1 MKKVI
6 FVFLAISLPL
16 LAFAEEGFYVSL
28 GLGSDIFYGEKM
40 PSEIITKNGY
50 PVIVT
55 DGTNARYATTDI
67 VTTDLGGIFA
77 LEFNMG
83 YNIMNYASIE
93 LKLNFTGSDITT
105 KAERKGG
112 GFISGIAK
120 YHPINHWK
128 MGYFIDPYV
137 YLGGGYSMIG
147 LNVDEPMFP
156 EKQSKAIAGSF
167 FETGL
172 GSDFYIKRWFSLFLD
187 LNFYFPS
194 YSKFY
199 YDWDKDIT
207 HDMEKTPSTTVFA
220 IIVGSRFH
228 FNIKE

>member
-1 MKKVI
+1 MKKVVI
-6 FVFLAISLPL
+6 ALIMLHIPL
-16 LAFAEEGFYVSL
+16 IAMAEEGFYISL
-28 GLGSDIFYGEKM
+28 GLGGDIFYGERM
-40 PSEIITKNGY
+40 PSEDIIVHDGAYTRFANTN
-50 PVIVT
+50 IVS
-55 DGTNARYATTDI
+55 
-67 VTTDLGGIFA
+67 TDLGGLFA
-77 LEFNMG
+77 LEYNMG
-83 YNIMNYASIE
+83 YNVMNYASLE
-93 LKLNFTGSDITT
+93 LKLNFTGSDIT
-105 KAERKGG
+105 KKGERRGG

-120 YHPINHWK
+120 YHPLNHWK
-128 MGYFIDPYV
+128 KGYFIDPYIF
-137 YLGGGYSMIG
+137 LGGGYSMVG
-147 LNVDEPMFP
+147 LNVEEPGFA
-156 EKQSKAIAGSF
+156 EKQSKAIAGLF